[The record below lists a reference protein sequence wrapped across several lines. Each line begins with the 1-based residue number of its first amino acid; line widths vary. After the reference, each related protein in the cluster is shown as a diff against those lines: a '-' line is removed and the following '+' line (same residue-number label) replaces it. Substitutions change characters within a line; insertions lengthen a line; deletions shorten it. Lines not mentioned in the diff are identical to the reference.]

1 MDNGSSKKYSKY
13 QLVLY
18 GVFGFRDLLILMG
31 SVKRKIYVPVSS
43 VHFWHHYNDLYHSDW
58 VNL

>member
-1 MDNGSSKKYSKY
+1 MDNGSTKYLY
-13 QLVLY
+13 QLILY

-31 SVKRKIYVPVSS
+31 SVKRKIYVPVNS
-43 VHFWHHYNDLYHSDW
+43 VNLWHHNKHIYHSDW